1 MVFSIFFCFF
11 VCKDTTISP
20 NIQGYP
26 RLLSV
31 CVSKSSRHKPQGAA
45 RGGHC
50 SRGTQKAR
58 PSVCLGSHQKR
69 FSESFPTQRLLCCM
83 EICPPEKLTNVS
95 HFISRGLFCNYQ
107 KDVAARRAATSMFW
121 FKENQRPVLLT
132 NIYGFAF
139 RFYSLLPANR
149 IRAAT
154 GVDGAMT
161 SAVRTS

>member
-1 MVFSIFFCFF
+1 MFRR
-11 VCKDTTISP
+11 CKDTTISP

-26 RLLSV
+26 RFLSV
-31 CVSKSSRHKPQGAA
+31 CVSKSKNA

-50 SRGTQKAR
+50 SRGTQKAW

-95 HFISRGLFCNYQ
+95 HFISWGLFCNYQ

-121 FKENQRPVLLT
+121 FTENQR
-132 NIYGFAF
+132 
-139 RFYSLLPANR
+139 LLPL
-149 IRAAT
+149 IRGSLISLWKDQSPLTFAPDYRLCSKCPMLNI
-154 GVDGAMT
+154 V
-161 SAVRTS
+161 